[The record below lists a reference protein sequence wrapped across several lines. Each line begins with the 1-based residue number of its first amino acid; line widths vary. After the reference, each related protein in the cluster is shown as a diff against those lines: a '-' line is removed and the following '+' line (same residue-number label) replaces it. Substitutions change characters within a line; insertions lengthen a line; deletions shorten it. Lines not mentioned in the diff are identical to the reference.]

1 MTPKT
6 QVTKEKI
13 AKLDFSKSENLC
25 ASKDLINRVKRQLK
39 KWEKIFGNCI
49 SDKGLIPRIHKEFL
63 DLNNKNTK

>member
-13 AKLDFSKSENLC
+13 AKLDFIKSENSC
-25 ASKDLINRVKRQLK
+25 ASKDIINRVKRQLN
-39 KWEKIFGNCI
+39 KWEKIFGNHI

-63 DLNNKNTK
+63 ELNNKNTK